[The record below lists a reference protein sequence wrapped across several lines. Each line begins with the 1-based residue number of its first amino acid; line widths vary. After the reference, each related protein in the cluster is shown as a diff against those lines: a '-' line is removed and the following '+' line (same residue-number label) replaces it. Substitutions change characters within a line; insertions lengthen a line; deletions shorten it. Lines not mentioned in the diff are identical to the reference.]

1 MVGGMDLVNQLSV
14 REHELIPVSYTV
26 GGINH
31 GQLELLGGLLVN
43 ISLGDREHQE
53 LCYIAKGVKEVLL
66 SGATMKALGIISE
79 NFPAVGA
86 EIPRCELRDGGRG
99 NLAGPQYPQQMVGL
113 WAAPA
118 HTQLHPNLQ
127 RVFPSGQLF
136 PIWTPPWNSGQFTD
150 MSTGDSQVWPA
161 STTCQWPALPSLAGR
176 REEGDRHQTKFVR

>member
-1 MVGGMDLVNQLSV
+1 MLNSSQPTPSPSSLRLWVWPSVSRMEWRDPSHLVV
-14 REHELIPVSYTV
+14 
-26 GGINH
+26 
-31 GQLELLGGLLVN
+31 
-43 ISLGDREHQE
+43 
-53 LCYIAKGVKEVLL
+53 
-66 SGATMKALGIISE
+66 KALGIISE

-99 NLAGPQYPQQMVGL
+99 NLAGPQYPQQMAGL

-176 REEGDRHQTKFVR
+176 REEGDRHQTKFVQ